1 MILSR
6 SRDDLNLNQTYV
18 QQQVE
23 EEEDIWYSKE
33 KLFKVSVV
41 PIFFH
46 LFPSQCEHTNNS
58 GAAVHE
64 RRESMKNTF
73 ITSERED
80 PLQWRSAFGVVWSTS
95 HLPSSE
101 TFRNASLWLFH
112 ASVGVYYES
121 LSELLATVNVKMRLV
136 KSLKTLSSEMRWGR
150 DDYIIWW

>member
-41 PIFFH
+41 PIFFNFFH
-46 LFPSQCEHTNNS
+46 HSAEHTDHS
-58 GAAVHE
+58 GAAVYE

-73 ITSERED
+73 ITNERED

-95 HLPSSE
+95 HCRQARPFE
-101 TFRNASLWLFH
+101 THLFDSFTQVSDFITTLL
-112 ASVGVYYES
+112 A
-121 LSELLATVNVKMRLV
+121 ELVATVNVKMRLV

>member
-1 MILSR
+1 MVSRRMILSR
-6 SRDDLNLNQTYV
+6 SRDDLNLNQTYMQ

-41 PIFFH
+41 PIFSIFFH
-46 LFPSQCEHTNNS
+46 RSAEHTNNS

-80 PLQWRSAFGVVWSTS
+80 PLQ
-95 HLPSSE
+95 
-101 TFRNASLWLFH
+101 
-112 ASVGVYYES
+112 
-121 LSELLATVNVKMRLV
+121 
-136 KSLKTLSSEMRWGR
+136 
-150 DDYIIWW
+150 